1 MFDWAIANEDMGKKW
16 WIVECLLLIA
26 ELAAELIEKLF

>member
-1 MFDWAIANEDMGKKW
+1 MFDWAIANIDMSKKW
-16 WIVECLLLIA
+16 WIVQSLLLIA